1 MPLDFLCRY
10 YDMPAP
16 WWTSPHFAA
25 YFLACNALIFVLVRA
40 VRAQLLR
47 RATEVTEASSD

>member
-1 MPLDFLCRY
+1 MLLGFFLCRY
-10 YDMPAP
+10 YDMPTP

-47 RATEVTEASSD
+47 RATEASSD